1 MAFCMWLAMANYTS
15 VSMASPLWVNAPL
28 LLSGL
33 WWNFLAG
40 MMVSMKATVTIGGN
54 YYVKWPNELSPLSP
68 RCSVSRPSSL
78 PPGRIMRS

>member
-1 MAFCMWLAMANYTS
+1 MSTPSGDRVPVWDLIWRLPVMAFCMWLAMANYTS

-54 YYVKWPNELSPLSP
+54 D
-68 RCSVSRPSSL
+68 
-78 PPGRIMRS
+78 

>member
-40 MMVSMKATVTIGGN
+40 MMVSMKATVTIKEN
-54 YYVKWPNELSPLSP
+54 D
-68 RCSVSRPSSL
+68 
-78 PPGRIMRS
+78 